1 MLGASR
7 DAIVG
12 ANSPS
17 TYASEH
23 FARRAKTCK
32 HARGTSR
39 DAPTPTP
46 PSTRAVVW
54 RGRRARGVGGV
65 FDATNV
71 SIHEAPRDVYPR
83 FASSRAR
90 RGDRSRADEMRVN
103 FPTPFARRFARFGAH
118 AATHGGDFC
127 VKCPTPHGAAPA
139 AARQITAHAFD
150 TSDVRAS
157 NF

>member
-1 MLGASR
+1 MQTRAGDVAR
-7 DAIVG
+7 CADADAAVD
-12 ANSPS
+12 
-17 TYASEH
+17 
-23 FARRAKTCK
+23 
-32 HARGTSR
+32 ARGGVART
-39 DAPTPTP
+39 T
-46 PSTRAVVW
+46 
-54 RGRRARGVGGV
+54 RARGVGGV

-103 FPTPFARRFARFGAH
+103 FPTQFARRFARFGAR

-157 NF
+157 DF